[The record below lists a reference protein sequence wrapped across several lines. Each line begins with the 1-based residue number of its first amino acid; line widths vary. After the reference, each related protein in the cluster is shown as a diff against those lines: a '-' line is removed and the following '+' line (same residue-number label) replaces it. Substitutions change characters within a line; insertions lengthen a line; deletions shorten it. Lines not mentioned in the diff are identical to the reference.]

1 MNILKKLTVHNLK
14 RNKVRTAV
22 TILGIT
28 LALALITVVVGVFF
42 SAWHSAIQSVILTSG
57 DYDFSL
63 MGEFT
68 PEEVHQIESHRSVKG
83 VYLFR
88 FLEIAKNDDAKY
100 QYTPYIYVYH
110 ADEAM
115 LSANFC
121 KLQEGRYPQKDN
133 ELLIS
138 STLIS
143 HSEREYHVGEQLALS
158 VGKRVRDF
166 SGDDYTNNPEAIY
179 GTGEMTLFDMYIG
192 QQYEKFNTTET
203 KTYTIVGIL
212 ANEGGI
218 LNDLFMASNNM
229 PSVFTYSPNGNA
241 QGVYVRLQDSEESKY
256 FQVASEMTGL
266 SESDLKMISERQLE
280 LGDLNEILA
289 SSGKL
294 HNITHFSL
302 NRSLLTV
309 KGLYESH
316 DLQIM
321 VGILAIIL
329 GIVFLASVFIIR
341 NSFAISITEKTKLYG
356 MLSSVG
362 ATPKQISRNVFFEAA
377 ILGII
382 GIPLGILLGT
392 GVTAGL
398 LAICNALLGKTL
410 GGLTLIFNIPW
421 YAIMMAVLVGVAT
434 IFASAAVPAR
444 KASKIS
450 PIEAIRSTQDVKTNE
465 KKAGK
470 IYRTP
475 KFITKFFGVGGSIAW
490 KNMKRSRRQ
499 YRATVISIIVS
510 VAIYLTASSFVDYT
524 IVRMQSQSFYQDSQY
539 NITAII
545 SSGQYDTNE
554 NDTISYSFKK
564 IEDNVQTVISKI
576 QDIKKLRYTMSFT
589 NYYSFPVAVSD
600 LTEDANHYL
609 DDYEPTD
616 SLNTKLFSYMIVA
629 VDDDSFREICKE
641 NGKTYEE
648 CKDKGF
654 VHNMASYYLNTSGG
668 NSEQKS
674 TAVMKDPDGMKLKG
688 KQEIYTYELVGEGEN
703 AEYQETKQ
711 GESFVD
717 IELAGAVDDHYK
729 ISSTDSTSYFI
740 VVSKEWM
747 EKNLCKDG
755 VPEASI
761 ETELLL
767 DVENADA
774 AEEILSKESFEGSGT
789 VTYFNNMERVVSGM
803 RALILLIEIFV
814 YGFILVI
821 SLIGLTNIF
830 NTITNNIKLRQ
841 KEFATL
847 LSIGTTKKEFN
858 RMVGLESLLYTV
870 KSLLIGLPLGLGA
883 GVVIYLMY
891 GQISGAMSYIF
902 PWKAVLISILV
913 VLILLWVIMR
923 FSIRKVSKMNVI
935 ETIRNDNI

>member
-68 PEEVHQIESHRSVKG
+68 PEEVHQIESHRSVRD

-143 HSEREYHVGEQLALS
+143 HSEREYHVGDQLTLS
-158 VGKRVRDF
+158 IGKRVYDF
-166 SGDDYTNNPEAIY
+166 SGDEHQK
-179 GTGEMTLFDMYIG
+179 EMEEMYSTSNMSFYDPYMG
-192 QQYEKFNTTET
+192 QQYEKFNTTGT

-218 LNDLFMASNNM
+218 LNDLFMASSNM

-266 SESDLKMISERQLE
+266 SESDLEMIGKGQLE

-302 NRSLLTV
+302 NRSLLTI

-321 VGILAIIL
+321 VSILAIIF

-421 YAIMMAVLVGVAT
+421 YAIMMAVLVGVVT

-475 KFITKFFGVGGSIAW
+475 KFITKFL
-490 KNMKRSRRQ
+490 
-499 YRATVISIIVS
+499 
-510 VAIYLTASSFVDYT
+510 YLTSIFTILCVFTSCAVSSTSHTQEKVEEDVSYSNLSEDMDMPDIVLQTNQGSTFDLSKIDKPALVNFWATWCPPCRSEMPGLQNLYNSYKDKVDFILIDSGETEEDVNSFISEEGYT
-524 IVRMQSQSFYQDSQY
+524 FPIAYDLDNAYSIKF
-539 NITAII
+539 NITAIPTTYI
-545 SSGQYDTNE
+545 VGKD
-554 NDTISYSFKK
+554 KK
-564 IEDNVQTVISKI
+564 I
-576 QDIKKLRYTMSFT
+576 KKF
-589 NYYSFPVAVSD
+589 F
-600 LTEDANHYL
+600 
-609 DDYEPTD
+609 
-616 SLNTKLFSYMIVA
+616 
-629 VDDDSFREICKE
+629 
-641 NGKTYEE
+641 
-648 CKDKGF
+648 
-654 VHNMASYYLNTSGG
+654 
-668 NSEQKS
+668 
-674 TAVMKDPDGMKLKG
+674 
-688 KQEIYTYELVGEGEN
+688 
-703 AEYQETKQ
+703 
-711 GESFVD
+711 
-717 IELAGAVDDHYK
+717 
-729 ISSTDSTSYFI
+729 
-740 VVSKEWM
+740 
-747 EKNLCKDG
+747 
-755 VPEASI
+755 
-761 ETELLL
+761 
-767 DVENADA
+767 
-774 AEEILSKESFEGSGT
+774 
-789 VTYFNNMERVVSGM
+789 
-803 RALILLIEIFV
+803 
-814 YGFILVI
+814 
-821 SLIGLTNIF
+821 
-830 NTITNNIKLRQ
+830 
-841 KEFATL
+841 
-847 LSIGTTKKEFN
+847 
-858 RMVGLESLLYTV
+858 
-870 KSLLIGLPLGLGA
+870 LGA
-883 GVVIYLMY
+883 TSEEDFKAALDSVI
-891 GQISGAMSYIF
+891 
-902 PWKAVLISILV
+902 
-913 VLILLWVIMR
+913 
-923 FSIRKVSKMNVI
+923 N
-935 ETIRNDNI
+935 E

>member
-68 PEEVHQIESHRSVKG
+68 PEEVHQIESHRSVRD
-83 VYLFR
+83 VYLFK

-143 HSEREYHVGEQLALS
+143 HSEREYHVGDQLDLS
-158 VGKRVRDF
+158 IGKRVYDF
-166 SGDDYTNNPEAIY
+166 SGDEHQK
-179 GTGEMTLFDMYIG
+179 EMEEMYSTSNMSFYDPYMG
-192 QQYEKFNTTET
+192 QQYEKFNTTGT

-218 LNDLFMASNNM
+218 LNDLFMASSNM

-266 SESDLKMISERQLE
+266 SESDLEMIGKGQLE

-302 NRSLLTV
+302 NRSLLTI

-321 VGILAIIL
+321 VSILAIIL

-421 YAIMMAVLVGVAT
+421 YAIMLAVLVGAAT
-434 IFASAAVPAR
+434 IFASAAIPAR

-545 SSGQYDTNE
+545 SSGQYDTSE

-576 QDIKKLRYTMSFT
+576 QDIKKLRYTMST
-589 NYYSFPVAVSD
+589 NYYSFPIAVSD

-616 SLNTKLFSYMIVA
+616 SLNTKLFSYIIVA

-654 VHNMASYYLNTSGG
+654 VHNMASYYPNTSGG

-688 KQEIYTYELVGEGEN
+688 KHEIYSYELVGEGEN

-729 ISSTDSTSYFI
+729 ISATDSTSYFI

-789 VTYFNNMERVVSGM
+789 VTFFNNMERVVSGM

-891 GQISGAMSYIF
+891 GQTLGGMSYIF